1 MNILHINQSDIQGG
15 ASIAGYRLH
24 QGLLDSGVQSRM
36 LVGYPQTDSDRVAA
50 VPRRLLLENIIE
62 RFTKRLGLNYVHF
75 IHTKKIAQHPFYH
88 SANVLNFHNLHSGYF
103 SYLAIAA
110 LTADKPAIWTLHDM
124 WSFTGHCA
132 YSYDCDRWKTGC
144 GHCPYPETYPR
155 IYRDGTHL
163 EWRLKQRIYQK
174 SNLTLVTPSRWLFD
188 QVQQSIL
195 KPFAVHHIP
204 YGVDTSIYQPLD
216 RQQCR
221 TQLKIPAT
229 HQVILVAAADLND
242 PRKGVDLL
250 IQALQHL
257 PKDLQSETTLLILGA
272 CDRRVTNSINM
283 PVIQLGYVSD
293 DREKAIAYNA
303 ADLVIF
309 PTRADNLPLV
319 LQESLACGT
328 PIVSFQIGGVPDLV
342 RPDITGYLARP
353 EDSNDLRNGII
364 QLLKNKSLRDRMREQ
379 CREIAVTEYA
389 LELQTKRYIDL
400 YHQVLQHS
408 ERI

>member
-103 SYLAIAA
+103 SYLEIAA
-110 LTADKPAIWTLHDM
+110 LTAHKPAIWTLHDM

-132 YSYDCDRWKTGC
+132 YSYDCDRWKMGC
-144 GHCPYPETYPR
+144 GDCPYPETYPR

-163 EWRLKQRIYQK
+163 EWRLKQRTYQK
-174 SNLTLVTPSRWLFD
+174 SNLAIVTPSRWLFD
-188 QVQQSIL
+188 QVQHSML
-195 KPFAVHHIP
+195 NRFAVHHIP

-216 RQQCR
+216 REQCR
-221 TQLKIPAT
+221 TQLSIPAT
-229 HQVILVAAADLND
+229 HQVILVAAADLKD

-257 PKDLQSETTLLILGA
+257 PNDLQSETTLLILGA
-272 CDRRVTNSINM
+272 CDRSVTDSIKM

-293 DREKAIAYNA
+293 DRDKAIAYNA
-303 ADLVIF
+303 ADLVVF

-328 PIVSFQIGGVPDLV
+328 PIVSFEIGGVPDLV
-342 RPDITGYLARP
+342 RPDITGYLAHP
-353 EDSNDLRNGII
+353 EDSNDLSNGII
-364 QLLKNKSLRDRMREQ
+364 QLLKNKLLRDRMREQ
-379 CREIAVTEYA
+379 CRKIAVTEYA

-408 ERI
+408 E